1 MAEITLGCLES
12 VRNIATSLGGVPV
25 MMINMAITPAD
36 LTLYIIR
43 DTTLDLLDNCP
54 HPPNV
59 LSDTAPPRKFQR
71 QVQELKAKWK
81 DRETWANLEAVEDLQ
96 DTLYD
101 WLEGMVAREPTRMAV
116 R

>member
-1 MAEITLGCLES
+1 MAEIPLGCLES
-12 VRNIATSLGGVPV
+12 IRNISTSLGGVPV

-36 LTLYIIR
+36 LTLDIIR
-43 DTTLDLLDNCP
+43 DTAFDLLSNCP

-59 LSDTAPPRKFQR
+59 VSDDSPPRKFQR
-71 QVQELKAKWK
+71 QVRELKARWK

-101 WLEGMVAREPTRMAV
+101 WMEGMVVERPSRVAV